1 MKFKILSFIIISAAV
16 IGLSSV
22 SYADDINLTVNGASI
37 SSPTPPQIIDGRTMV
52 PVRAIF
58 EAVGAEVD
66 FDGSTKTI
74 TGEKDNTSVIMQIGS
89 KKLIIKDEVYEEVYE
104 MDTSPVIVDG
114 STLAPARY
122 VAESFGFEV
131 AWDSDTKT
139 VSIEKE
145 VELSTSL
152 QYETEEY
159 KESTYETSTYEE
171 STEATTIETTET
183 TTEIYVADCNQ
194 AMTKQI
200 KSDIKTAM
208 NIYSLGNAESI
219 NRFTGVYRN
228 NLYKS
233 WTDLAKND
241 FDNAYIA
248 KSKSFYENIF
258 ILYKALDNAYYNH
271 KDDSAIRELYK
282 EYTKN
287 ANTTYLSFANAERFS
302 QLDEA
307 IQSIKD
313 TKNEFDTYIKT
324 KYQN

>member
-1 MKFKILSFIIISAAV
+1 MKFKILLFIIISAAV

-22 SYADDINLTVNGASI
+22 SYADDINLTVNGANI
-37 SSPTPPQIIDGRTMV
+37 SSSTPPQIIDGRTMV

-66 FDGSTKTI
+66 FDASTKTI
-74 TGEKDNTSVIMQIGS
+74 TGEKDNTTVVMQIGS
-89 KKLIIKDEVYEEVYE
+89 KKLIINNDAYE

-183 TTEIYVADCNQ
+183 TTEMYVADCNQ
-194 AMTKQI
+194 TMTKQI

-208 NIYSLGNAESI
+208 SIYSLGNAESI

-258 ILYKALDNAYYNH
+258 ILYRALDSAYYSH
-271 KDDSAIRELYK
+271 KDDSTIRGLYK

-313 TKNEFDTYIKT
+313 TKKEFDTYIDT
-324 KYQN
+324 KYKS